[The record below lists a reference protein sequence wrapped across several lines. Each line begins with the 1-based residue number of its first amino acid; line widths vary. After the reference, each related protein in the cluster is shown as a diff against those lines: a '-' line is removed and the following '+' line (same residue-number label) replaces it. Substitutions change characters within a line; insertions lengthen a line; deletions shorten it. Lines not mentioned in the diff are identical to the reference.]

1 MAGGTLNK
9 VMLIGRLGKDPEL
22 TYTTSQRAV
31 AKFSLAT
38 NETWKDRDGN
48 QQESTDWHNIV
59 VWDKLAEI
67 ASEWLKKGSH
77 VYIEGRISTRSWED
91 SESKKHYIT
100 EIVGTSLQMLG
111 SKSSGG
117 APPMPDDSD
126 APPQRRETHKP
137 PESSPKTPKASSDEA
152 PRTQRTEKDPETQ
165 EKGASDDLPF

>member
-22 TYTTSQRAV
+22 SYTTSQRAV

-77 VYIEGRISTRSWED
+77 VYIEGRISTRSWDD
-91 SESKKHYIT
+91 SEGKKHYIT

-111 SKSSGG
+111 SKTSGG
-117 APPMPDDSD
+117 VPMPDDSD
-126 APPQRRETHKP
+126 APPQRRETHRP